1 MAEYFAI
8 QAALCFAISHILI
21 RRGLATSN
29 ALTGSIIS
37 LGLSALTMWVMSPFF
52 LTWSSFFTHA
62 VFYFIAAGIFA
73 PGLGRTFVY
82 MGIERIGVARS
93 TPISNTTPMFASV
106 IAVLLMGETWTLQNF
121 LGTSLVI
128 VGVVTLSRTHGEQHK
143 EWRKTDLVFPIL
155 AALSFAVSSNL
166 RKLGLLVENVPI
178 MASAVTATT
187 AFLFVA
193 GVTQLRGGLQLL
205 KISRSSLLWFFAG
218 GMANT
223 AAMLS
228 VFYALS
234 HGKVV
239 VVEPLVSTN
248 PVFGILLAA
257 VFLRDVEVI
266 TRRVVAG
273 ASCTVVGTLFVVLA

>member
-1 MAEYFAI
+1 MAEYFAV
-8 QAALCFAISHILI
+8 QAALCFAASHILI

-37 LGLSALTMWVMSPFF
+37 LGLSALTMWVISSFL
-52 LTWSSFFTHA
+52 LTWSSFATHA

-82 MGIERIGVARS
+82 MGIERVGVARS
-93 TPISNTTPMFASV
+93 VPVSNCSPMFASLF
-106 IAVLLMGETWTLQNF
+106 AVVLMGETWTVQNF

-128 VGVVTLSRTHGEQHK
+128 VGVVALSRTNAEQR
-143 EWRKTDLVFPIL
+143 EWRKADLIFPIL
-155 AALSFAVSSNL
+155 AALSFGISSNL

-178 MASAVTATT
+178 MASGVTATT
-187 AFLFVA
+187 AFLFVTA
-193 GVTQLRGGLQLL
+193 ATQVRGGLRLL
-205 KISRSSLLWFFAG
+205 KFSRSSLFWFLAG

-239 VVEPLVSTN
+239 IVEPLVSTN

-273 ASCTVVGTLFVVLA
+273 ASCTVLGTLLVVMT